1 MNCFDVPTTQMPI
14 FILFKSVGVLFEG
27 AISLGISLVK
37 VFRNAFRNT
46 LEEITLIANIMH

>member
-1 MNCFDVPTTQMPI
+1 MPI
-14 FILFKSVGVLFEG
+14 FILFKSVGVLFE
-27 AISLGISLVK
+27 AAFSLGISLVK